1 MIRPPPR
8 STPTVTLVPYTTLFR
23 SEKQLQ
29 AVGGSLA
36 ALKAALAESE
46 NFRRLTTS
54 PLISRDEA
62 VKAVGATASAM
73 KLDPITANFLGVLA
87 QNRRLGQLGNVIRA
101 FNLLAAAHR
110 GETTA
115 DVTSAHPLSDDQVR
129 SEERR
134 EGKGWVSTC
143 RSRWSPYHSKK

>member
-87 QNRRLGQLGNVIRA
+87 QNRRLGQLGNVIDR
-101 FNLLAAAHR
+101 
-110 GETTA
+110 
-115 DVTSAHPLSDDQVR
+115 
-129 SEERR
+129 
-134 EGKGWVSTC
+134 KST
-143 RSRWSPYHSKK
+143 RLNSSP